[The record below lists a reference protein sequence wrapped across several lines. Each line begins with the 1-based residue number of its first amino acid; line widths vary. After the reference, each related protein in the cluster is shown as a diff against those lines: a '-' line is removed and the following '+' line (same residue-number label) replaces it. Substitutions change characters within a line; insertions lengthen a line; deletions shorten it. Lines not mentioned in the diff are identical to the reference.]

1 MRYLYLLILFN
12 PFFHSTVLLEKSIR
26 TESLSHKYPYDLGM
40 EKDPN
45 VLFTEQFEEDT
56 AGIFSRYDDVKNR
69 KGIFTDPDVPKG
81 SNGRQSIR
89 LTNIGGKN
97 DGAHLYKMI
106 QPGWDDSLFIRYY
119 VKYPAISNGYIHHEA
134 VKIGGN
140 YPAIPYHMGQ
150 AGICGQGDKRFSI
163 SYEPNNEPEMDAYLY
178 WGEMRSW
185 NNGTSC
191 YGNTLVNKSST
202 AQDLKW
208 DEWICIEIM
217 IKLNQ
222 PATARNGSIRI
233 WQDGKEV
240 GYWGEGFP
248 KGRWEK
254 DRWINDPS
262 GQPFEGFQWRS
273 NPLLNFNFLR
283 IEHYDSKSPPG
294 ENHYTKYDHLV
305 VAKRYIGPIAED
317 NRRK

>member
-1 MRYLYLLILFN
+1 MKLF
-12 PFFHSTVLLEKSIR
+12 FLSIFCLFIYSFHQFEPNLFLVQPLSTQ
-26 TESLSHKYPYDLGM
+26 YPHDNGI
-40 EKDPN
+40 EKDPD
-45 VLFTEQFEEDT
+45 VLYVEQFEADT
-56 AGIFSRYDDVKNR
+56 NGIFARYDDVKNR

-81 SNGRQSIR
+81 SHGKQSIR
-89 LTNIGGKN
+89 LTNTGGKN

-134 VKIGGN
+134 IKIGGN

-150 AGICGQGDKRFSI
+150 AGTCGQGDTRFSI

-185 NNGTSC
+185 NNGSSC
-191 YGNTLVNKSST
+191 YGNTLVNKSSM
-202 AQDLKW
+202 AQQLKW
-208 DEWICIEIM
+208 DEWHCIEIM
-217 IKLNQ
+217 IKLNK

-248 KGRWEK
+248 NGHWEK

-262 GQPFEGFQWRS
+262 GKPFEGFQWRS

-283 IEHYDSKSPPG
+283 IEHYDSKSPAG

-305 VAKRYIGPIAED
+305 VAKRYIGPISEG

>member
-1 MRYLYLLILFN
+1 MKLF
-12 PFFHSTVLLEKSIR
+12 FLSIFCLFIYSFCQLEEKSFLNR
-26 TESLSHKYPYDLGM
+26 SLSSQYPHDSGI
-40 EKDPN
+40 EKDPD
-45 VLFTEQFEEDT
+45 VLYVEQFEEDT
-56 AGIFSRYDDVKNR
+56 SGIFSRYDDVKNR

-81 SNGRQSIR
+81 SQGKQSIR

-150 AGICGQGDKRFSI
+150 AGTCGQGDTRFSI

-185 NNGTSC
+185 NNGSSC

-202 AQDLKW
+202 AQQLKW
-208 DEWICIEIM
+208 DEWHCIEIM
-217 IKLNQ
+217 IKLNK

-248 KGRWEK
+248 NGHWEK

-262 GQPFEGFQWRS
+262 GKPFEGFQWRS

-283 IEHYDSKSPPG
+283 IEHYDSKSPAG

-305 VAKRYIGPIAED
+305 VAKRYIGPISEG